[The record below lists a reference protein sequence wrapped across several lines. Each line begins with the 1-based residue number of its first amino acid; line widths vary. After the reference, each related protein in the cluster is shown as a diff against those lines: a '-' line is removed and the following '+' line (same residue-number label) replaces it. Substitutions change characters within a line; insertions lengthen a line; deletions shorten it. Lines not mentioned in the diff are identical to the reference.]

1 MHHLPSVFI
10 AVEACLPQMRRD
22 GIPLLLASRD
32 MTVGVVTR
40 FLPVIHCFGVSSIYF
55 LLGHHCPMLRCLLA
69 IGLVY
74 SSLCIPA
81 FAESEAPMAQSFG
94 AHLIL
99 ASWWKAADIRN
110 ATPTSVTMPMSSM
123 EKCRAEG
130 NKAIRRN
137 KKLSTVFWCIEK

>member
-1 MHHLPSVFI
+1 MLRF
-10 AVEACLPQMRRD
+10 
-22 GIPLLLASRD
+22 LLA
-32 MTVGVVTR
+32 
-40 FLPVIHCFGVSSIYF
+40 C
-55 LLGHHCPMLRCLLA
+55 
-69 IGLVY
+69 GLVS

-81 FAESEAPMAQSFG
+81 FVEFESEAPMAQSFG